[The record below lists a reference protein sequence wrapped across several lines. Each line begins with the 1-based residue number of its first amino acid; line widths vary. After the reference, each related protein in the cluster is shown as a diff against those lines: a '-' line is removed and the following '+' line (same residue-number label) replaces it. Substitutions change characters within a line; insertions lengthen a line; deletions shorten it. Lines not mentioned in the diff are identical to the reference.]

1 MNEWVPF
8 VGVLSLPVI
17 LIGLIC
23 LIRPIAKIRIPTRKR
38 AAIVLSAGLVAFVVA
53 MSTPYR
59 IDPAPPPAKPDAS
72 KGPEV
77 AEATATPEPSAL
89 PQPPPPPEPMYA
101 SIDGDEYLYSAGIS
115 DNARDAG
122 QVAGQFMAFRYRG
135 VKDGKITLTS
145 EGMTLRCD
153 ENCSVITMIDQ
164 FGNKQHIEFN
174 PNSVAGAAFADAMNG
189 LLAEHP
195 SKKSKGDS
203 K

>member
-8 VGVLSLPVI
+8 VGILSLPVI

-77 AEATATPEPSAL
+77 AEATATPEPAVPPLTPSP
-89 PQPPPPPEPMYA
+89 PQPMYA

-115 DNARDAG
+115 DDAKNAG

-145 EGMTLRCD
+145 EGMTLRCG

-164 FGNKQHIEFN
+164 FGNKQHIEYN
-174 PNSVAGAAFADAMNG
+174 PSSVAGAAFADAMNG
-189 LLAEHP
+189 LLEEHP
-195 SKKSKGDS
+195 SQKRKESSK
-203 K
+203 